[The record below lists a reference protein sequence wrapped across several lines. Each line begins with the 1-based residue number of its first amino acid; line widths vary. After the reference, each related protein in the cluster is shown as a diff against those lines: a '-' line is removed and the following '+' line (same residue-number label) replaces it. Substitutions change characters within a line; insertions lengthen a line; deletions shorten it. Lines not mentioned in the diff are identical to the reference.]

1 MREFVV
7 YTLSRLGLFVATY
20 AIVLGVL
27 AAFSSDD
34 EALPL
39 LWPLIVAVV
48 ISSLG
53 SVYLLRG
60 QRARFAAV
68 VERRAAAA
76 SRRFEQAK
84 AKED

>member
-53 SVYLLRG
+53 SVFLLRG